1 MILEILDMPEEPREL
16 AAWLDRH
23 LASDGLAAIVDDLS
37 AVHAAPAELCSVE
50 QAREWLGDA
59 APLVLA
65 NGLGAIG
72 DERIKQL
79 LVRPS
84 LLPALQELVM
94 LEGGPYW
101 DNLLHHSAG
110 VQESLSRARSTLSSV
125 IAVPASASKNTVT
138 PRSEQGNRRYLF
150 TLIPLA
156 VAAMLALMITWPD
169 AGDPPGGLD
178 AGKNVGGSGIT
189 RGPGSGEAGKS
200 IEVDQDQP
208 WGWNREILIPNE
220 TAPDQI
226 GNILADRL
234 AEWSSVTQMDRLSKK
249 VLRLRFS
256 EVWAGCET
264 LLGMSF
270 DQAAPELQARIKAV
284 AETLQQGVQ
293 KNLDD
298 LTAVSGDDVDAL
310 KSAKQAVDTLVKK
323 AVDTLRALAQ

>member
-1 MILEILDMPEEPREL
+1 MMLEILDLPEEPREI
-16 AAWLDRH
+16 AVWLDRQ

-37 AVHAAPAELCSVE
+37 AIHGAAAEPCSAE
-50 QAREWLGDA
+50 QARDWLGDSA
-59 APLVLA
+59 SGVLA
-65 NGLGAIG
+65 NGLTAIG

-110 VQESLSRARSTLSSV
+110 VQESLSRARSALSSV
-125 IAVPASASKNTVT
+125 ITDPTSTSKHPVT
-138 PRSEQGNRRYLF
+138 SRSEQGNRRYLF

-169 AGDPPGGLD
+169 AGDRPDGLD

-208 WGWNREILIPNE
+208 WGWNRETLIPKE

-226 GNILADRL
+226 ANMLADRL
-234 AEWSSVTQMDRLSKK
+234 EEWSNVTHTDRLSKK

-270 DQAAPELQARIKAV
+270 DKAEPEVQASIKAV
-284 AETLQQGVQ
+284 AEALQAGVQ
-293 KNLDD
+293 KSLDD

-310 KSAKQAVDTLVKK
+310 KSAKQAVDTLVKN
-323 AVDTLRALAQ
+323 AVDALRDLAQ

>member
-1 MILEILDMPEEPREL
+1 MMLEILDMPEEPREL

-37 AVHAAPAELCSVE
+37 AVHAAPAELCSAE

-110 VQESLSRARSTLSSV
+110 VQESLSRARSALSSV
-125 IAVPASASKNTVT
+125 IAATASASNNTVT
-138 PRSEQGNRRYLF
+138 PRSEHGNRRYLF

-169 AGDPPGGLD
+169 AGDRPGGLD
-178 AGKNVGGSGIT
+178 AEKNLGGSPLT
-189 RGPGSGEAGKS
+189 RGSGNGERGKS

-208 WGWNREILIPNE
+208 WGWNRKILILNE

-270 DQAAPELQARIKAV
+270 DQAAPEVQARIKAV

>member
-1 MILEILDMPEEPREL
+1 MMLEILDMPEEPREL

-110 VQESLSRARSTLSSV
+110 VQESLSRARSALSSV

-156 VAAMLALMITWPD
+156 VAAVLA
-169 AGDPPGGLD
+169 PGGRFVAYQVRPRVAAFTSPHLG
-178 AGKNVGGSGIT
+178 APKFEW
-189 RGPGSGEAGKS
+189 EA
-200 IEVDQDQP
+200 
-208 WGWNREILIPNE
+208 WNIPPMRVF
-220 TAPDQI
+220 TWVKPAT
-226 GNILADRL
+226 
-234 AEWSSVTQMDRLSKK
+234 S
-249 VLRLRFS
+249 
-256 EVWAGCET
+256 
-264 LLGMSF
+264 
-270 DQAAPELQARIKAV
+270 ARW
-284 AETLQQGVQ
+284 
-293 KNLDD
+293 
-298 LTAVSGDDVDAL
+298 
-310 KSAKQAVDTLVKK
+310 
-323 AVDTLRALAQ
+323 